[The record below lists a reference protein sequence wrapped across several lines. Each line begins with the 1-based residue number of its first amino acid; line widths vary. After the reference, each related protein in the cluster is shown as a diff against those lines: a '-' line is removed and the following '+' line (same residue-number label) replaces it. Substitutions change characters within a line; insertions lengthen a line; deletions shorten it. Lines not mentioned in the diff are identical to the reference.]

1 MANKKPDPGTKAAE
15 GTDAKPKGAEVV
27 ADAGHAQAEARSGKG
42 YIGSAPGEHTND
54 TVAAV
59 TKEA

>member
-1 MANKKPDPGTKAAE
+1 MTGKKAAP
-15 GTDAKPKGAEVV
+15 TAKADEPENAEVV
-27 ADAGHAQAEARSGKG
+27 ADAGHAQAEARRTKG
-42 YIGSAPGEHTND
+42 YIGSAPGENTND